1 MVSRLREWGGGG
13 IRKIGE
19 SVLKWQ
25 EMIQKLLSFNA
36 SNELNYC
43 IITYA
48 LRLPKV
54 GKLGL
59 L

>member
-1 MVSRLREWGGGG
+1 MVSILRGWGGGG
-13 IRKIGE
+13 EIQKVGE

-43 IITYA
+43 IIT
-48 LRLPKV
+48 
-54 GKLGL
+54 
-59 L
+59 

>member
-1 MVSRLREWGGGG
+1 MVSILRGLGGGG
-13 IRKIGE
+13 VRKIGGG
-19 SVLKWQ
+19 VLKWQ
-25 EMIQKLLSFNA
+25 KMIQKLLSFNA

-54 GKLGL
+54 G
-59 L
+59 